1 MSDAATCAGAIFAE
15 SDMIVS
21 GGNVTIKGSTAH
33 YDGGRGSGS
42 LALSRNRGRGIPLK
56 KWHKEGHGLGSL
68 GAEGSPSSRLESF
81 AGRCCPCSNA
91 ASHAFKTNVY
101 QLFPLVQLFAPS
113 RLSYGIVEKG

>member
-1 MSDAATCAGAIFAE
+1 MSDAATCAGAISAE

-56 KWHKEGHGLGSL
+56 KWHKEGHGLCSL
-68 GAEGSPSSRLESF
+68 GRRVLRVQGLRALQADAAPAVTQQVMPLKPMFTSSSR
-81 AGRCCPCSNA
+81 
-91 ASHAFKTNVY
+91 
-101 QLFPLVQLFAPS
+101 
-113 RLSYGIVEKG
+113 

>member
-1 MSDAATCAGAIFAE
+1 MGRLLCPGTGTRDPPQKVAQ
-15 SDMIVS
+15 
-21 GGNVTIKGSTAH
+21 GGSW
-33 YDGGRGSGS
+33 
-42 LALSRNRGRGIPLK
+42 ALQF
-56 KWHKEGHGLGSL
+56 

-113 RLSYGIVEKG
+113 RLSYSIVEKG